1 MPVNDKM
8 HKFQLDN
15 THLITRNKKYD
26 IGEEMKIYLNDTR
39 GEAYHQEMGRSAPG
53 PSRGVAGDINAGVVR
68 RCWAAGCCC
77 LAP

>member
-1 MPVNDKM
+1 MPVNVKM

-39 GEAYHQEMGRSAPG
+39 GEHSSEFCSTNCSAAPPRALVHNINYVSIYLSRSLKFT
-53 PSRGVAGDINAGVVR
+53 GV
-68 RCWAAGCCC
+68 
-77 LAP
+77 

>member
-1 MPVNDKM
+1 MKLNMPVNVKM

-39 GEAYHQEMGRSAPG
+39 GEARH
-53 PSRGVAGDINAGVVR
+53 
-68 RCWAAGCCC
+68 
-77 LAP
+77 